1 MALFRSQII
10 TDVSGSAGGLT
21 FFRSKG
27 GLAFR
32 SRVVPVNPSTSL
44 QLVVRNAMASVAAS
58 WRSLTQSQRDGW
70 DSYATNTPLPG
81 KLGGTTNIG
90 GEAMYCRCN
99 VPRVQAGLSIVSDGP
114 IATGTGDIPGLD
126 LDTFSASSPGGFAPT
141 FDVGAGTLW
150 SNNAGA
156 ALLLYVSTG
165 PFSAGISYFDGPWR
179 FLSAILGN
187 TTPPTSGTNIPL
199 PFNLV
204 AGDKLA
210 AYARV
215 TRADGRLTQRFRV
228 IGLAS

>member
-21 FFRSKG
+21 FFRSKA

-32 SRVVPVNPSTSL
+32 SRVNPVNPSTAL
-44 QLVVRNAMASVAAS
+44 QLVVRNAMASVSAT
-58 WRSLTQSQRDGW
+58 WRTLTQSQRDAW
-70 DSYATNTPLPG
+70 DAYATATPLPG

-90 GEAMYCRCN
+90 GEAMFCRCN
-99 VPRVQAGLSIVSDGP
+99 VPRVQAGLAVVSNGP
-114 IATGTGDIPGLD
+114 IASGTGDIPGLD
-126 LDTFSASSPGGFAPT
+126 LDTFSAGSPAGFAPT
-141 FDVGAGTLW
+141 FTVGAGTLW

-156 ALLLYVSTG
+156 ALLLYTSTG
-165 PFSAGISYFDGPWR
+165 AFSPGINYFDGPWN
-179 FLSAILGN
+179 FLTAILGN
-187 TTPPTSGTNIPL
+187 TTPPTSGQNVPL
-199 PFNLV
+199 PFSLV

-228 IGLAS
+228 VGLAS